1 MRVVNAEEV
10 QAHVKIKK
18 LRKWSSQRLITGYL

>member
-1 MRVVNAEEV
+1 MRVANAEEV
-10 QAHVKIKK
+10 QTHVKIKK